1 MTAELR
7 GGRRPAV
14 SRRLIA
20 AGAVVLILLGGAA
33 AWLGRELISPA
44 APDPPAR
51 AAEEFVAVEDPA
63 AGISISHPPGWQ
75 RVASSDPAVVL
86 LAESGGASM
95 VVRTFDLG
103 VEIGP
108 ANLDAGKKI
117 SDDLVRSGKND
128 LQRPPKQV
136 TLGGLPGW
144 LYLYTFS
151 DAASGQQGAH
161 AHYFL
166 FRGQTLIT
174 IVFQTVPAERFAENA
189 QLFDRIGETLQATP
203 R

>member
-44 APDPPAR
+44 APEPPAR
-51 AAEEFVAVEDPA
+51 AAAEFVAFEDPE
-63 AGISISHPPGWQ
+63 AGISISHPPGWR

-86 LAESGGASM
+86 LAEGGGASM

-103 VEIGP
+103 VEFGP
-108 ANLDAGKKI
+108 GNLDLAKKI
-117 SDDLVRSGKND
+117 SDDLVRAGKHE

-144 LYLYTFS
+144 LYLYTFP
-151 DAASGQQGAH
+151 DAASGQKGAH